1 MTIVTLNKYNTSNF
15 EKKGHAFHIVTV
27 SPWPLIASIG
37 ALGLTMG
44 SALSFHGFEKG
55 GIVVI
60 LGLLTIIFTSV
71 LWFRD
76 VIREGLEGSHTKAVQ
91 KNLVLG
97 MIFFI
102 VSEVM
107 FFSGFFW
114 AFFDASLAPTIELGS
129 VWPPQGINVFDTWKV
144 PFLNTLVLL
153 LSGATLTWCHH
164 SMIINNY
171 SSVLVSGF
179 LTVCLA
185 IFFTQLQSAEYLE
198 ATYTIADGI
207 YGTTFFMATGFHGFH
222 VIIGTIFILVSLVRY
237 KNLQLSSKHH
247 VGFEASAWYWH
258 FVDVV
263 WLFLFISIYWWG
275 NASVSVDSAFIN
287 YI

>member
-114 AFFDASLAPTIELGS
+114 AFF
-129 VWPPQGINVFDTWKV
+129 
-144 PFLNTLVLL
+144 
-153 LSGATLTWCHH
+153 
-164 SMIINNY
+164 
-171 SSVLVSGF
+171 
-179 LTVCLA
+179 
-185 IFFTQLQSAEYLE
+185 
-198 ATYTIADGI
+198 
-207 YGTTFFMATGFHGFH
+207 
-222 VIIGTIFILVSLVRY
+222 
-237 KNLQLSSKHH
+237 
-247 VGFEASAWYWH
+247 
-258 FVDVV
+258 
-263 WLFLFISIYWWG
+263 
-275 NASVSVDSAFIN
+275 
-287 YI
+287 